1 MPQVQFEHLN
11 PPSSSDDK
19 MLYGSTNTVS
29 QMDHLNQHMNTDD
42 EKIDYNELNKLLSNN
57 KDIIN
62 GQDRR

>member
-1 MPQVQFEHLN
+1 
-11 PPSSSDDK
+11 
-19 MLYGSTNTVS
+19 
-29 QMDHLNQHMNTDD
+29 MDHLNQHMNTDD